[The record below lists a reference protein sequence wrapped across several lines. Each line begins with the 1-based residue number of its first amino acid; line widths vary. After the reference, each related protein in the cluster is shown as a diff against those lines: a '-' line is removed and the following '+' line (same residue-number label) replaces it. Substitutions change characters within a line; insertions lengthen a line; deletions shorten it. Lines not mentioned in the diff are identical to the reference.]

1 MTSYLIPY
9 LDPKKNDGEEDPL
22 FSEYTYGDKGKRGE
36 ILKNKVV
43 KGDYLFFHTSI
54 RNKRYITAF
63 YEVEEVREI
72 QNARADKIIMMKYR
86 NPHLIS
92 TKTEE
97 NEVIVFGNPI
107 KSVVLHTPLELNR
120 ELLGELSI
128 PYTPSPK
135 QTELAALSSK
145 FRNWSAL
152 TCAQINL
159 LLKKMNTVYNQ
170 SYLRR
175 KQLSSDEIKQLSET
189 DIEQFL
195 ADNPSVLG
203 NNLIFLSRQHQFKDG
218 KRLDLLVKD
227 GKNQQI
233 YIVEIKK
240 NEIGTEVFKQIKGYI
255 NRYETEENIQDVK
268 GIIVCKGILP
278 HFEDEV
284 MKQLLKERI
293 QIYQYGWMFS
303 IQPM

>member
-9 LDPKKNDGEEDPL
+9 LDPKRNDGEEDPL
-22 FSEYTYGDKGKRGE
+22 FSEYTYGDKGGRGYT
-36 ILKNKVV
+36 LKNKVF

-54 RNKRYITAF
+54 KNKRFITAF
-63 YEVEEVREI
+63 YEVEEVMDI
-72 QNARADKIIMMKYR
+72 QKARADKIIMMKYR

-92 TKTEE
+92 TKIQD

-107 KSVVLHTPLELNR
+107 KSVVLHTPLEINR
-120 ELLGELSI
+120 AVLGELSI
-128 PYTPSPK
+128 LFTPSPN
-135 QTELAALSSK
+135 QTELGALSSK

-152 TCAQINL
+152 TDVQIKL
-159 LLKKMNTVYNQ
+159 LLQKVNDLHNQ
-170 SYLRR
+170 SYLRQ
-175 KQLSSDEIKQLSET
+175 KQLSSDEIRQLSEA

-195 ADNPSVLG
+195 ANNPSVLDKD
-203 NNLIFLSRQHQFKDG
+203 LIFLGRQHQLIDG
-218 KRLDLLVKD
+218 KRLDLLVKNV
-227 GKNQQI
+227 KTQQI

-240 NEIGTEVFKQIKGYI
+240 NEIGPEVLKQIKGYI
-255 NRYETEENIQDVK
+255 KRYEDEENIKDVK

-278 HFEDEV
+278 HFEAEV
-284 MKQLLKERI
+284 VKQLTKEKI